1 MCNRVWTEGV
11 FSLSLIIRT
20 GVHGTLRHGLGD
32 IWSLYHGVGG
42 SYDICSQMSASGGCC
57 RGVLV
62 SMSGDVGEPLSLYC
76 RSR

>member
-42 SYDICSQMSASGGCC
+42 SYDICSRCQ
-57 RGVLV
+57 RRV
-62 SMSGDVGEPLSLYC
+62 DVAEVCLC
-76 RSR
+76 QCQVT